1 MDITEAQ
8 LTWLF
13 GCCLMLAMLLGYPAL
28 TTAIALLRA
37 ERTLG
42 KLFWHIV
49 TVFDLRHR
57 R

>member
-13 GCCLMLAMLLGYPAL
+13 RCCLIVAMIVGYPAL
-28 TTAIALLRA
+28 TTAIALMRA

-42 KLFWHIV
+42 KLFWSVI
-49 TVFDLRHR
+49 TAFDR
-57 R
+57 RPWG